1 MKGKSIFQSP
11 FNRSVLTAFAAVV
24 LSFTQN
30 AVFAEQDFA
39 GSNSGE
45 PESTNTLQE
54 WLETQ
59 PWWWMLKE
67 RSSPLVVPLDGPTLS
82 QRYAQAIVQMELLQ
96 TAKFKPYQGSQRQPP
111 GTWSNI
117 GPAHI
122 GSNSCAYAAE
132 NSGRIVALA
141 VDPADASHWLIAAD
155 SGGIWETTDAGG
167 TWIPRTDDQSTL
179 RLNTEAAIAFAPSNP
194 KVVYASSFT
203 GLLKSNNGGS
213 SWTQVE
219 KAIFGGRG
227 ARAFLVSPNDP
238 NVVVA
243 AVDKLFG
250 SDASYGIY
258 RTTDGG
264 VTWTQ
269 KLSHSASDLVSVSGD
284 FTRQYAAIGELGY
297 AANGLY
303 RSTDSGQTWQQ
314 IAGPWDSLADRIS
327 LALAPSDS
335 SVLYVAVENNTRF
348 SHTLGIWKSSNAWDP
363 SPTWMHLSFPVK
375 YNINFGRPL
384 SVDPADSGDLYA
396 GGTYLFKYHD
406 GQWTTIWRCPPNG
419 THVDF
424 WALEW
429 IGEDFVVTNDGGVF
443 RSSDKGATYESR
455 NGDLPITEFY
465 PGAAIHPKN
474 SNLALGG
481 TQDNATPIY
490 GGSRIW
496 GQFSGTGD
504 GMSNAIS
511 MVNPDTQWIASGY
524 GMRIYHTRDAGV
536 SWDKINQGIWA
547 NCRQFITRLVSCPAG
562 DVVITGTC
570 THIWR
575 SDDAFSAD
583 QPTWNINSPRLGQDP
598 QAMAFAPSDTTCGT
612 YAIGA
617 PLGNIWA
624 TTNAG
629 ATWSQIGPAN
639 QLPAR
644 VVTGLAFDPQ
654 DARKL
659 YATLSGFNAYGG
671 HPGHVYMCSDITSF
685 DPTWTDISSPLD
697 SPHDAIAI
705 DPQVPNHL
713 YVGTDVGMLISTDS
727 GTTWAAVPSNQIPR
741 VIVNDIKINR
751 TTNLVVAFTY
761 GRGAYSGTLP
771 NAAGSI
777 ASTPWRRDLPYVAD
791 RRYRSSP
798 LRPPWWLGIGILGTL
813 IITRSYVGRSRKR
826 ARKEAIH
833 YPPPAKAN

>member
-1 MKGKSIFQSP
+1 MKAKSVFQSR
-11 FNRSVLTAFAAVV
+11 FKHSVLSALAIVALPFIQNSV
-24 LSFTQN
+24 L
-30 AVFAEQDFA
+30 AERDFA
-39 GSNSGE
+39 GVNDLEPQSNR
-45 PESTNTLQE
+45 TLQE

-67 RSSPLVVPLDGPTLS
+67 RSSPSAVPLDGPTLS
-82 QRYAQAIVQMELLQ
+82 QRYAEAVAQMERLQ
-96 TAKFKPYQGSQRQPP
+96 AAKFEAKQAPQPQPP
-111 GTWSNI
+111 STWANI

-122 GSNSCAYAAE
+122 KSNRCAYAAE
-132 NSGRIVALA
+132 NSGRIVSLA
-141 VDPADASHWLIAAD
+141 VDPADALHWLITAA

-167 TWIPRTDDQSTL
+167 TWIPRTDDQSAL
-179 RLNTEAAIAFAPSNP
+179 ELSSESSAIAFAPVIGTVNP
-194 KVVYASSFT
+194 RVVYASAFA
-203 GLLKSNNGGS
+203 GLLKSNDGGTT
-213 SWTQVE
+213 WTIVE

-227 ARAFLVSPNDP
+227 ARGFLVSPSDP

-258 RTTDGG
+258 RTIDGG
-264 VTWTQ
+264 FTWTQ
-269 KLSHSASDLVSVSGD
+269 ELSHSASDLVSVAGD
-284 FTRQYAAIGELGY
+284 FTKQYAAIGELGY
-297 AANGLY
+297 ASNGVY
-303 RSTDSGQTWQQ
+303 RSTDSGQNWQR
-314 IAGPWDSLADRIS
+314 IAGPWDSHADRIS

-335 SVLYVAVENNTRF
+335 SVLYVAVEDNTNF
-348 SHTLGIWKSSNAWDP
+348 SHALGIWKSSNAWDP
-363 SPTWMHLSFPVK
+363 TPTWTQLPDLPPK

-384 SVDPADSGDLYA
+384 SVDPANSSDLYA

-406 GQWTTIWRCPPNG
+406 GQWTILWGCPPNG

-424 WALEW
+424 WRLQW
-429 IGEDFVVTNDGGVF
+429 IGGDFVVTNDGGIF
-443 RSSDKGATYESR
+443 RSSDKGATYQSR
-455 NGDLPITEFY
+455 NYDLPIAQFY
-465 PGAAIHPKN
+465 PGVAIHPTN
-474 SNLALGG
+474 SNLVLGG
-481 TQDNATPIY
+481 TQDNATAIY

-496 GQFSGTGD
+496 QQFGATGD

-511 MVNPDTQWIASGY
+511 VVNPDSQWIASAY
-524 GMRIYHTRDAGV
+524 GMRIYRTRDGGV
-536 SWDKINQGIWA
+536 SWNPVDEGIWA
-547 NCRQFITRLVSCPAG
+547 NCRQFVTRLISCPAS

-583 QPTWNINSPRLGQDP
+583 QPTWNVNSPNLGEDP

-617 PLGNIWA
+617 PLGKIWA

-639 QLPAR
+639 QLPTR

-659 YATLSGFNAYGG
+659 YATLSGFNAEGG
-671 HPGHVYMCSDITSF
+671 HPGHVYVCSDITSF
-685 DPTWTDISSPLD
+685 NPTWVDISPPLNL
-697 SPHDAIAI
+697 PHDAIAV
-705 DPQVPNHL
+705 DPQISNHL
-713 YVGTDVGMLISTDS
+713 YVGTDVGMVVSTDS
-727 GTTWAAVPSNQIPR
+727 GATWAAVPSNQIPR

-761 GRGAYSGTLP
+761 GRGAYSGTLA

-777 ASTPWRRDLPYVAD
+777 GSHRELPYIAEQT
-791 RRYRSSP
+791 YGAPP
-798 LRPPWWLGIGILGTL
+798 LRRPWWLGLGILGTL
-813 IITRSYVGRSRKR
+813 VITTILHCPKSKTST
-826 ARKEAIH
+826 
-833 YPPPAKAN
+833 